1 MDINNLIIGEEL
13 DASLET
19 TLAIEQFLS
28 ENYRFRRN
36 LLNGKVEFAVLPA
49 GVANSDPA
57 VSSADDNV
65 SWRPLTQEA
74 LNSMIRRAKKEQ
86 ICKKGSPKTEIQEFV
101 NSEDIPAYDPIGDYL
116 DHLPAWDG
124 QNHIAKLFSR
134 IPGITSEQ
142 QGFLATWLRS
152 AVAHW
157 RQMDSLHGNECVPTL
172 IGAQGCGKTTF
183 YHRLLPPELRQY
195 YLDHL
200 NLSNKFDKE
209 MALTNNLLV
218 NLDEL
223 DAIRP
228 SQHAA
233 LKQTL
238 SKNKVNSRP
247 IYGASQDD
255 RPRYASFVATTN
267 NPHPLSDATGSRR
280 YICLTIPE
288 GLFIDNTGEID
299 YEQLYA
305 QVVHEVVDLKAPY
318 WFNNDQVARIQEL
331 NLNYLEQKD
340 IAEVIEACIRKP
352 KEGEQGVRMKSGEL
366 VELIRREYPSIKNNH
381 STKIHLGM
389 AMKELGF
396 EGKTHGGQTYY
407 RVIPLKAA

>member
-49 GVANSDPA
+49 GAANSDPA
-57 VSSADDNV
+57 VSSADNHV

-172 IGAQGCGKTTF
+172 I
-183 YHRLLPPELRQY
+183 
-195 YLDHL
+195 
-200 NLSNKFDKE
+200 
-209 MALTNNLLV
+209 
-218 NLDEL
+218 
-223 DAIRP
+223 
-228 SQHAA
+228 
-233 LKQTL
+233 
-238 SKNKVNSRP
+238 
-247 IYGASQDD
+247 
-255 RPRYASFVATTN
+255 
-267 NPHPLSDATGSRR
+267 
-280 YICLTIPE
+280 
-288 GLFIDNTGEID
+288 
-299 YEQLYA
+299 
-305 QVVHEVVDLKAPY
+305 
-318 WFNNDQVARIQEL
+318 
-331 NLNYLEQKD
+331 
-340 IAEVIEACIRKP
+340 
-352 KEGEQGVRMKSGEL
+352 
-366 VELIRREYPSIKNNH
+366 
-381 STKIHLGM
+381 
-389 AMKELGF
+389 
-396 EGKTHGGQTYY
+396 
-407 RVIPLKAA
+407 